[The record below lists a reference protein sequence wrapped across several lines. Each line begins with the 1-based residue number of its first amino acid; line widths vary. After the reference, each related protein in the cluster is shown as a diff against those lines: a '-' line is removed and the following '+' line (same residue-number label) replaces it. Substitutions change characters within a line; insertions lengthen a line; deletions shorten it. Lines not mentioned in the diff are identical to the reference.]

1 MIGTMRNHRT
11 VFTAQS
17 CSGLAWVHLPS
28 SLALLFASH
37 SEKRTKLESSPPP
50 GWTLGSICLPGRRKK
65 RTWKMSTLWPEM
77 TGVCLSISV
86 SSRLMLRALSRDA
99 GKSVQGG
106 ATEGL
111 DLCSRPWQQEGRT
124 GSWRWLD
131 LRPSP
136 GSSAFRCR
144 SGQSVTAVMGHI
156 SGGPGMLVPPSLLLS
171 SLCCPSSTPRVR
183 AHLSSIGRW
192 RLRGGKSRGGGSNPK
207 VDTFTRPF
215 RQGFSLRAS

>member
-1 MIGTMRNHRT
+1 MGASPLIP
-11 VFTAQS
+11 
-17 CSGLAWVHLPS
+17 CSPS
-28 SLALLFASH
+28 SSH

-99 GKSVQGG
+99 GRSMQGG
-106 ATEGL
+106 PTEGL
-111 DLCSRPWQQEGRT
+111 GLTTKSRPWQQEGRT

-144 SGQSVTAVMGHI
+144 SGQSVAAVMDHI
-156 SGGPGMLVPPSLLLS
+156 SGGPGMLVPPPLLLS

-183 AHLSSIGRW
+183 ARLSS
-192 RLRGGKSRGGGSNPK
+192 
-207 VDTFTRPF
+207 
-215 RQGFSLRAS
+215 SLYGA